1 MRQLRTLTVIATTTL
16 TIGALAACGGGA
28 ADDLSYEDSPLSEY
42 MSSLYDAEMSPEDQ
56 QAELDAQER
65 KQEEAVA
72 ACMQDE
78 GFEYVPA
85 TGTSQMY
92 MADDDEWDPDSR
104 DWVEQYGY
112 GVFSTPWDDEE
123 SAGEEEAADDPNAE
137 YTESLSESE
146 LAAYNETLY
155 GDEPSEEQ
163 MEDPD
168 FDWNSLDQGCYGEAM
183 DEAYDADALDA
194 LYEEFEP
201 LMTKMTE
208 LYDVALST
216 DAQVAL
222 DAEWASC
229 MEGKDFAEFTSRDE
243 AQSSVYEKQ
252 DELYTAQNEASEQID
267 WESVTDEEAE
277 ALMAESD
284 PAGSPEWVEAQEN
297 EVELALADL
306 ECRKK
311 TDYDSKTLANQFELE
326 EQFIAD
332 NKAELEAFRA
342 AAEQVM

>member
-28 ADDLSYEDSPLSEY
+28 ADDSPLNEY

-78 GFEYVPA
+78 GFEYVPV
-85 TGTSQMY
+85 TGTSQVY

-112 GVFSTPWDDEE
+112 GVFSTPWDDDE
-123 SAGEEEAADDPNAE
+123 ATGEEEIDDPNAE
-137 YTESLSESE
+137 YTELLSESE
-146 LAAYNETLY
+146 LAAYNATLY

-163 MEDPD
+163 MGDPD
-168 FDWNSLDQGCYGEAM
+168 FDWGSLDQGCYGEAM
-183 DEAYDADALDA
+183 NEAYDADEIDA
-194 LYEEFEP
+194 LYEEFDP
-201 LMTKMTE
+201 LITKMTD
-208 LYDVALST
+208 LYDAALSS
-216 DAQVAL
+216 DAQIAL
-222 DAEWASC
+222 EAEWASC
-229 MEGKDFAEFTSRDE
+229 MEGKDFAEFASRDD

-252 DELYTAQNEASEQID
+252 EELYTAQNEASEQID

-297 EVELALADL
+297 EVVLALADL
-306 ECRKK
+306 ECRDE